1 MANDDPCKKVL
12 KNTCGETQCSVEYL
26 FDHWPTDCK
35 KVFELGQCVNVY
47 QFGCSGSHGNFR
59 SDGMTG
65 FNSLSIG
72 EGSSEGQIIIT

>member
-47 QFGCSGSHGNFR
+47 QLVVRAH
-59 SDGMTG
+59 TG
-65 FNSLSIG
+65 TSVPMA
-72 EGSSEGQIIIT
+72 